1 MVSHKMKGKMGMN
14 NNKRNVFLRNTI
26 KIIMIPIVL
35 VVAFFLQSC
44 VVSQIQRTQYLSDP
58 SNYISISGAAK
69 VIGYL
74 DDKKRLVIE
83 LDTTN
88 PKLDGNL
95 FVLDGSNLI
104 IVQNNGID
112 SLLQV
117 GDEIELIT
125 APKYF
130 WDGYEYPIAALESN
144 GIVFRDFATGF
155 NNIQH

>member
-1 MVSHKMKGKMGMN
+1 MKGKMGMN

-44 VVSQIQRTQYLSDP
+44 VVSQVQRTQYLSDP
-58 SNYISISGAAK
+58 SNYISISGVMAK
-69 VIGYL
+69 ISYS
-74 DDKKRLVIE
+74 DDKSQLFIS
-83 LDTTN
+83 LNDIN
-88 PKLDGNL
+88 HKLDGDC

-130 WDGYEYPIAALESN
+130 WDGYVYPIAALESN
-144 GIVFRDFATGF
+144 GIVFLDFATGF

>member
-1 MVSHKMKGKMGMN
+1 MCG
-14 NNKRNVFLRNTI
+14 I
-26 KIIMIPIVL
+26 
-35 VVAFFLQSC
+35 A
-44 VVSQIQRTQYLSDP
+44 
-58 SNYISISGAAK
+58 
-69 VIGYL
+69 
-74 DDKKRLVIE
+74 

-130 WDGYEYPIAALESN
+130 WDGYEYPIDALESN
-144 GIVFRDFATGF
+144 GIVFLDFATGF